1 MDKILIIDDD
11 KDMQLLLS
19 DLITS
24 EGYEVIT
31 ADNGKKALKDLTA
44 LSPDLVLLDIKLPGM
59 DGMNVLKEIKKV
71 DKHPIVIM
79 LTGYGDIKDA
89 VQSMKMGAY
98 NYITKPFEND
108 EILLNIKE
116 ALETRNINNRQLS
129 PREKEVLN
137 WLKKGKTSW
146 DISVILCISER
157 TVNFHIKNIMQKLD
171 AVSRIH
177 AVAKA
182 IERGLINNN

>member
-1 MDKILIIDDD
+1 MDKILVIDDD
-11 KDMQLLLS
+11 IDMQSLLS
-19 DLITS
+19 DIITP
-24 EGYEVIT
+24 EGYEVMT
-31 ADNGKKALKDLTA
+31 ADNGKKALKKLA
-44 LSPDLVLLDIKLPGM
+44 AFSPDLVLLDIKLPDM
-59 DGMNVLKEIKKV
+59 DGMKVLEEIRKTGT
-71 DKHPIVIM
+71 DSIVIM

-89 VQSMKMGAY
+89 VQSMKMGAF
-98 NYITKPFEND
+98 NYITKPFENE

-116 ALETRNINNRQLS
+116 ALETRDLSSGQLS

-182 IERGLINNN
+182 IEKGLINN